1 MCDDKFSSIQDLK
14 KHFTRV
20 HDGIEPTESD
30 IEAENEAENI
40 EAENSQDEMA
50 EIQAENDEAELS
62 LNEEDT
68 DITEDQILHQGKGAF
83 NNYVDKKRGRG
94 GQPKGHAC
102 PLMGGGGPLDVHVD
116 KKGIKFH

>member
-1 MCDDKFSSIQDLK
+1 MTISPSCQKLGIIISNFLSLPWKLDNPYSFTRKHGVKCSMCDDKFSSIQDLK

-30 IEAENEAENI
+30 IEAENEAENM

-50 EIQAENDEAELS
+50 EIEAENNEAELS

-68 DITEDQILHQGKGAF
+68 DITEDQILHQG
-83 NNYVDKKRGRG
+83 N
-94 GQPKGHAC
+94 
-102 PLMGGGGPLDVHVD
+102 
-116 KKGIKFH
+116 

>member
-1 MCDDKFSSIQDLK
+1 MCEDKFSSIQDLK

-30 IEAENEAENI
+30 IEAEKEAENI

-50 EIQAENDEAELS
+50 EIVAENNEAEISAELS

-68 DITEDQILHQGKGAF
+68 DITEDQILGQGK
-83 NNYVDKKRGRG
+83 
-94 GQPKGHAC
+94 
-102 PLMGGGGPLDVHVD
+102 
-116 KKGIKFH
+116 